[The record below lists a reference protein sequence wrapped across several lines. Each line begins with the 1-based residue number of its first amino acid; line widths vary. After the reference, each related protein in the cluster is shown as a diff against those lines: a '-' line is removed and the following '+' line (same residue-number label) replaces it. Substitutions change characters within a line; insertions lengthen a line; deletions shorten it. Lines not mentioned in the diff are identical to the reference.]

1 MQYNVRNITIMALSL
16 LALSACKEEDIDY
29 SLPTLVPIDMTVG
42 LESTNNAVT
51 RVITTPVDNKMQ
63 ALQQGT
69 KIWMVME
76 SEHKDDASK
85 KMYALTYGNSG
96 AASTTDNKKATVD
109 FPAGNQLYWNDA
121 HSRASK
127 LTIYAL
133 AVPGKQEDFNI
144 QSGNTPSLWTGTSIP
159 HTCEFTIGTS
169 TSETTSTGI
178 QTQAT
183 FEKQDLCFSNNI
195 ANHTSSTDNRM
206 YFDEA
211 TKKFTEGNLVFYHA
225 LSKLQFKISQGSAF
239 TDDEFRFDNG
249 KNIELK
255 NFYGKG
261 TFDIE
266 KGEFLSPKIVN
277 YSTLYCSAA
286 DGAPIK
292 DATISAYVI
301 PGTDLNTDT
310 EALSFEINGSKYT
323 VKMSELYNAFDTS
336 KKTSTYFDETS
347 TSSGNFSKL
356 KAGVNYEFTL
366 HIDKTQISKISAQL
380 VDWENVSGSATPSN
394 AIDLTIG
401 MEQSAATQ
409 TPVASYL
416 YKSSNTDKN
425 KGYSNTD
432 RVELSATTE
441 NQNTGWYWPDNNTY
455 YHFRTIAPYNNLN
468 VYGNDNDNYLT
479 MTGGAIDNSQ
489 NDYVWGAPLKEQH
502 SGSTEHKILYNPE
515 KGYEDYLYNA
525 IGVTSSDIHITQF
538 HMMADI
544 EIKLVTTEGNDKVD
558 LSSATVNLSN
568 YHNTANLLVGTGKL
582 NATGSKI
589 TNPTTLT
596 SPTTGST
603 SGYTWRVIPQ
613 ETKDIKLEITT
624 ADKNIYPINDL
635 SKVTD
640 ALSTAINR
648 WLPGKK
654 YVYIF
659 TLKKT
664 GIETIKA
671 TVVDWET
678 VTSNPGDVVIQ

>member
-1 MQYNVRNITIMALSL
+1 MNKYLQYISFLAIYL

-42 LESTNNAVT
+42 LESTNSAIT
-51 RVITTPVDNKMQ
+51 RVITNPVDNKTKAMDPN
-63 ALQQGT
+63 T

-76 SEHKDDASK
+76 SEHKDNNSN

-96 AASTTDNKKATVD
+96 TTTTEKAPVSFTS
-109 FPAGNQLYWNDA
+109 GNQLYWNDA

-133 AVPGKQEDFNI
+133 AVPGKEEDFNTL
-144 QSGNTPSLWTGTSIP
+144 GNTKKVWQTDVITPSIS
-159 HTCEFTIGTS
+159 FTIGDVN
-169 TSETTSTGI
+169 SETPSTGI

-225 LSKLQFKISQGSAF
+225 LSKLQFKIAKGNAF
-239 TDDEFRFDNG
+239 TDDEFYFESG

-261 TFDIE
+261 TFDIK
-266 KGEFLSPKIVN
+266 KGEFPSPENVN
-277 YSTLYCSAA
+277 YSSLYCSVAG
-286 DGAPIK
+286 GATIK

-301 PGTDLNTDT
+301 PGTDLNSDE
-310 EALSFEINGSKYT
+310 EAISFEINGSKYI
-323 VKMSELYNAFDTS
+323 VKKSELYNAFDTS

-380 VDWENVSGSATPSN
+380 VDWETINGNATPSN
-394 AIDLTIG
+394 AIALTVG
-401 MEQSAATQ
+401 MEKSAATQ
-409 TPVASYL
+409 VPVASYL
-416 YKSSNTDKN
+416 YKSSNSDKN

-432 RVELSATTE
+432 RFDLSSTTAQ
-441 NQNTGWYWPDNNTY
+441 QNTGWYWPDNNTH
-455 YHFRTIAPYNNLN
+455 YHFRTVAPK
-468 VYGNDNDNYLT
+468 NDLTTDGEANENYLT
-479 MTGGAIDNSQ
+479 MTGGEIADN
-489 NDYVWGAPLKEQH
+489 NDYVWGAPLEEKH
-502 SGSTEHKILYNPE
+502 PDATDHKITYKPE
-515 KGYEDYLYNA
+515 NGYEEYLYHA
-525 IGVTSSDIHITQF
+525 IGPTLSDIHITQF
-538 HMMADI
+538 HMMSDI
-544 EIKLVTTEGNDKVD
+544 EINLKTTEGGDKVN
-558 LSSATVNLSN
+558 LTNATVKLGN
-568 YHNTANLLVGTGKL
+568 YYNTANLFVGTGKIVT
-582 NATGSKI
+582 TGSK
-589 TNPTTLT
+589 TTDLQELSIVT
-596 SPTTGST
+596 AGSK
-603 SGYTWRVIPQ
+603 YNWRVIPQ

-624 ADKNIYPINDL
+624 ADGNVYIITDL
-635 SKVTD
+635 STVKD
-640 ALSTAINR
+640 ASSTSIDR
-648 WLPGKK
+648 WYPGKK
-654 YVYIF
+654 YVYTF

>member
-1 MQYNVRNITIMALSL
+1 MNKYLQYISFLAIYL

-42 LESTNNAVT
+42 LESTNSAMT
-51 RVITTPVDNKMQ
+51 RVITNPVDNKTKAMDPN
-63 ALQQGT
+63 T

-76 SEHKDDASK
+76 SEHKDNNSN

-96 AASTTDNKKATVD
+96 TTTTEKAPVSFTS
-109 FPAGNQLYWNDA
+109 GNQLYWNDA

-133 AVPGKQEDFNI
+133 AVPGKEEDFNTL
-144 QSGNTPSLWTGTSIP
+144 GNTKKVWQTDVITPSIS
-159 HTCEFTIGTS
+159 FTIGDVN
-169 TSETTSTGI
+169 SETPSTGI

-225 LSKLQFKISQGSAF
+225 LSKLQFKIAKGNAF
-239 TDDEFRFDNG
+239 TDDEFYFESG

-261 TFDIE
+261 TFDIK
-266 KGEFLSPKIVN
+266 KGEFPSPENVN
-277 YSTLYCSAA
+277 YSSLYCSVAG
-286 DGAPIK
+286 GATIK

-301 PGTDLNTDT
+301 PGTDLNSDE
-310 EALSFEINGSKYT
+310 EAISFEINGSKYI
-323 VKMSELYNAFDTS
+323 VKKSELYNAFDTS

-654 YVYIF
+654 YVYTF